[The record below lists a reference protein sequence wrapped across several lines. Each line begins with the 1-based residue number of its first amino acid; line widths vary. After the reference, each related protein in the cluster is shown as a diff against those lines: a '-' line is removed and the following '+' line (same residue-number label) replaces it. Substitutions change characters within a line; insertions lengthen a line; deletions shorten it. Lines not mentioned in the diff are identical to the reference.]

1 MDIEL
6 SCDFRQYFIVHFR
19 EHLFAD
25 NVVSR
30 KDVNWYWET
39 QCQQIQKNGQKI
51 WWILEKFCVQPFF
64 LRSIYPCSIKQKFVK
79 IFIYS
84 YLYLKF
90 FWNASGAERLFSSF
104 LILTSKVSVYSFGS
118 DKCRFSCFLG
128 YSDIK
133 RKSSEFR
140 ANENHELA
148 VYDVT
153 FDVENGSSWVS
164 SILLLLT
171 LISLHNTTYQ
181 SCIQSFEKHIQ

>member
-1 MDIEL
+1 MPTDPKEW
-6 SCDFRQYFIVHFR
+6 S
-19 EHLFAD
+19 
-25 NVVSR
+25 
-30 KDVNWYWET
+30 KDLMNPW
-39 QCQQIQKNGQKI
+39 KI
-51 WWILEKFCVQPFF
+51 
-64 LRSIYPCSIKQKFVK
+64 LRSTFFPPFHLSVLNKTKTCKNIYLF
-79 IFIYS
+79 IFIF
-84 YLYLKF
+84 KI
-90 FWNASGAERLFSSF
+90 FWNASGAERLLCIFSSF

-133 RKSSEFR
+133 RKSSELR

>member
-1 MDIEL
+1 M
-6 SCDFRQYFIVHFR
+6 
-19 EHLFAD
+19 
-25 NVVSR
+25 
-30 KDVNWYWET
+30 NWIWEIR
-39 QCQQIQKNGQKI
+39 CQQSQQTGQKI
-51 WWILEKFCVQPFF
+51 WWIEKFSIQTFF
-64 LRSIYPCSIKQKFVK
+64 LRSIYLCSIKHKFVK
-79 IFIYS
+79 TFINS
-84 YLYLKF
+84 FLHSKEI
-90 FWNASGAERLFSSF
+90 WNAPGAERLLCIFSSF

-171 LISLHNTTYQ
+171 LISLHYTTYQ
-181 SCIQSFEKHIQ
+181 SGIQSFSKHIQ